1 MELTKKQRFLSGF
14 AGGTAG
20 AFTYKMIDGWM
31 TEGFVFA
38 EQGTQLMMKSLVVAL
53 VFGAT
58 IGLANMFFKVLPYK
72 KNN

>member
-20 AFTYKMIDGWM
+20 AFTYKVIDGFM

-38 EQGTQLMMKSLVVAL
+38 EQGTQLLMKSLFVAL

-58 IGLANMFFKVLPYK
+58 IGLVNMFFNILPQK
-72 KNN
+72 KIN